1 MLILKLSLKT
11 TVSIV
16 LVILT
21 FIAIN
26 ELFVN
31 SDYNTFGISTLHTA
45 VLHFIVLIISGLFLV
60 VFVVKFM
67 SINASFKEQITELKG
82 GLP

>member
-1 MLILKLSLKT
+1 MLLLKLSLKT
-11 TVSIV
+11 TVSIL
-16 LVILT
+16 LVIIA

-31 SDYNTFGISTLHTA
+31 STYNTFGISMLHTTILHIV
-45 VLHFIVLIISGLFLV
+45 VLSISGIFLI
-60 VFVVKFM
+60 VFVAKFM